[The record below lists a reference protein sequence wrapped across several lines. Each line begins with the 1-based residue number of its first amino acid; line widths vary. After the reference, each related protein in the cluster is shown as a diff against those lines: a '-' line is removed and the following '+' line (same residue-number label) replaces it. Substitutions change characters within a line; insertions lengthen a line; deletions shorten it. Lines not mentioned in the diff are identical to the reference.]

1 MSLTLILPV
10 ALGLS
15 TDAFAVAV
23 SKGTQARTRELWA
36 SLKIGALFG
45 AFEGGMCLAGWVLAA
60 SLASLVVA
68 VDHWIALILLAGIG
82 GKMIREGMT
91 DEEDDQGDAD
101 PPSRSVLVWLLTAI
115 GTSVDSAAVGIAF
128 ALSGVSIL
136 LAAPIIAVISM
147 AASFSG
153 YLLGPSLGERFGRR
167 AEIAGGLVLIAIGI
181 SIFLSHILDPAHGT
195 GL

>member
-1 MSLTLILPV
+1 MSLNLILPV

-23 SKGTQARTRELWA
+23 GKGTQARTRETWA

-45 AFEGGMCLAGWVLAA
+45 AFEGGMCLAGWLLAA
-60 SLASLVVA
+60 SLATYVVA
-68 VDHWIALILLAGIG
+68 LDHWIALVLLAGIG
-82 GKMIREGMT
+82 GKMIREGMSG
-91 DEEDDQGDAD
+91 EEVEDIGDA
-101 PPSRSVLVWLLTAI
+101 PRPSSVLIWILTAI

-136 LAAPIIAVISM
+136 LAAPIIAVVSM

-153 YLLGPSLGERFGRR
+153 YLLGPALGERFGRR
-167 AEIAGGLVLIAIGI
+167 AEIAGGLVLIAIGVT
-181 SIFLSHILDPAHGT
+181 IFLSHILDPAHGT

>member
-1 MSLTLILPV
+1 MSLKLILPV

-23 SKGTQARTRELWA
+23 GKGTQARSRETWA

-45 AFEGGMCLAGWVLAA
+45 AFEGGMCLAGWLLAA

-82 GKMIREGMT
+82 GKMIREGLSGEEAG
-91 DEEDDQGDAD
+91 DEETA
-101 PPSRSVLVWLLTAI
+101 PPPRSVMVWILTAI

-136 LAAPIIAVISM
+136 LAAPIIAVVSM

-153 YLLGPSLGERFGRR
+153 YLLGPALGERFGRR
-167 AEIAGGLVLIAIGI
+167 AEIAGGLVLIAIGLT
-181 SIFLSHILDPAHGT
+181 IFLSHMLDPAHGT
-195 GL
+195 SL

>member
-91 DEEDDQGDAD
+91 DEEDAQGDAD

-195 GL
+195 GF